1 MLIINTCFTTGIFP
15 TACKISRITALYK
28 NGNRNCAAYYRPV
41 NILSIFSKLIE
52 RHVNTKSIEHLTE
65 NKLLSNFEFGFRK
78 NHSTIDE
85 HKVYQ
90 AFNSKMKCV
99 LFSLD
104 LCKAFQTVNILLF
117 FQ

>member
-1 MLIINTCFTTGIFP
+1 MSIQKVLNT
-15 TACKISRITALYK
+15 
-28 NGNRNCAAYYRPV
+28 
-41 NILSIFSKLIE
+41 
-52 RHVNTKSIEHLTE
+52 TE

-78 NHSTIDE
+78 NHSTIDALVSIE

-90 AFNSKMKCV
+90 AFNSKMKCTLV
-99 LFSLD
+99 SLD